1 MMNSFSLRRMMLF
14 CRLQIGEMY
23 GKNLRRTFLGML
35 ASIFVVLVFALIFES
50 VNLEESLGFAE
61 RMLFVLSF
69 VASVA
74 FYADLVAYR
83 MMIPVSTAE
92 KYVAIYVEALLTMAV
107 YLVLSVPVGSVFF
120 TFVALVR
127 ESSVQPPVILFI
139 REGFELSGVLGGLF
153 MLPMMIW
160 IRLFIGRRR
169 SVREKNPS
177 RAKRKFYS
185 ATVWSVLAGMVL
197 LLMLPVILR
206 EAGLIDKES
215 ASMLFAAVAVFL
227 AVVYVAWSYRLF
239 RKVELD
245 SDGND

>member
-50 VNLEESLGFAE
+50 EGLEESLGFAE

-127 ESSVQPPVILFI
+127 ESSVQLPVILFV

-160 IRLFIGRRR
+160 ILLFIGRRR
-169 SVREKNPS
+169 SVREK
-177 RAKRKFYS
+177 RKFYS
-185 ATVWSVLAGMVL
+185 ATFWSVLAGMTL

>member
-107 YLVLSVPVGSVFF
+107 YLVLSVPIGSVFF

-127 ESSVQPPVILFI
+127 ESSVQLPVILFI
-139 REGFELSGVLGGLF
+139 REGFEFSGVL
-153 MLPMMIW
+153 
-160 IRLFIGRRR
+160 
-169 SVREKNPS
+169 EKNPS

-185 ATVWSVLAGMVL
+185 ATFWSVLAGMTL

-215 ASMLFAAVAVFL
+215 ASMLVAAVAVFL

>member
-1 MMNSFSLRRMMLF
+1 MNSFSLRRMMLF

-50 VNLEESLGFAE
+50 EGLEESLGFAE

-74 FYADLVAYR
+74 FYADLEAYR
-83 MMIPVSTAE
+83 MMVPVSTAE
-92 KYVAIYVEALLTMAV
+92 KYVAIYVEALLTMVV
-107 YLVLSVPVGSVFF
+107 YIVLSVPVGSVFF
-120 TFVALVR
+120 TLVALLR
-127 ESSVQPPVILFI
+127 ESSVQVPVILFI

-185 ATVWSVLAGMVL
+185 ATVWSVLASMAIL
-197 LLMLPVILR
+197 LLLPVILR
-206 EAGLIDKES
+206 EAGLVDRES
-215 ASMLFAAVAVFL
+215 AKMLFTAAAVFL
-227 AVVYVAWSYRLF
+227 AAVYVAWSYRLF
-239 RKVELD
+239 SKVELD
-245 SDGND
+245 ADGND

>member
-50 VNLEESLGFAE
+50 ADLEESQGFAE

-83 MMIPVSTAE
+83 MLVPVSTAE
-92 KYVAIYVEALLTMAV
+92 KYAAIYVEALLTMVV
-107 YLVLSVPVGSVFF
+107 YIVLAIPIGSVFF
-120 TFVALVR
+120 TLVALMG
-127 ESSVQPPVILFI
+127 ESSVQVPVILFI
-139 REGFELSGVLGGLF
+139 RDGFDFSGVLGGLF

-160 IRLFIGRRR
+160 ILLFVSRRR

-177 RAKRKFYS
+177 RARKKFYS
-185 ATVWSVLAGMVL
+185 ATLWSVLASMAL

-206 EAGLIDKES
+206 EAGLMDRE
-215 ASMLFAAVAVFL
+215 AARMLFASVEVFL
-227 AVVYVAWSYRLF
+227 AAVYVAWSYRLF
-239 RKVELD
+239 RKFELD
-245 SDGND
+245 TDGND